1 MRVLIT
7 GGTGFLGRPLVAHLA
22 GLGYDCTVL
31 TRDPE
36 RAARSGFP
44 GSVKIAPGDGAL
56 PPADA
61 VIHLAGESVVGL
73 WTQRKRRAILASR
86 VAGTRRL
93 VAALR
98 ASAVRP
104 HTLLAA
110 SAIGIYGDRPGETL
124 DETSPLDPAMRF
136 RAVVC
141 REWESAANEAADLG
155 LRVVNL
161 RIGNVLD
168 PSGGYLGGLLP
179 VCRLLGG
186 VQLGNPQAALSWV
199 AREDAV
205 RLIAFALANDRWFG
219 PLNVTAPAPVTQR
232 EFAAELALALSRRV
246 IAHIPPW
253 LIEMAL
259 GEFSR
264 ALLDDQRILPAKAA
278 TAGFPFAHPSL
289 RDCLMAFPKPRSG
302 NEAEHGESSA
312 A

>member
-31 TRDPE
+31 TRDVAQ
-36 RAARSGFP
+36 AARCGFP
-44 GSVKIAPGDGAL
+44 AAVKIAPGEGAL
-56 PPADA
+56 PPADT
-61 VIHLAGESVVGL
+61 VIHLAGESIVGL
-73 WTQRKRRAILASR
+73 WTARKRRAILASR

-110 SAIGIYGDRPGETL
+110 SAVGIYGDRPGETL
-124 DETSPLDPAMRF
+124 DETAPLDPAMRF

-161 RIGNVLD
+161 RLGNVLD
-168 PSGGYLGGLLP
+168 PAGGYLGGLLP
-179 VCRLLGG
+179 VYRLFGG
-186 VQLGNPQAALSWV
+186 VQLGNPDAAISWI
-199 AREDAV
+199 ARDDAV
-205 RLIAFALANDRWFG
+205 RLLAFALANDRWFG
-219 PLNVTAPAPVTQR
+219 PLNLTAPAPATQR
-232 EFAAELALALSRRV
+232 EFAAELALALHCRV
-246 IAHIPPW
+246 IARLPPW
-253 LIEMAL
+253 LLETAL

-264 ALLDDQRILPAKAA
+264 ALLDDQRILPAKATA
-278 TAGFPFAHPSL
+278 AGFPFAHPNL
-289 RDCLMAFPKPRSG
+289 RDCLREINRRTSC
-302 NEAEHGESSA
+302 AET
-312 A
+312 